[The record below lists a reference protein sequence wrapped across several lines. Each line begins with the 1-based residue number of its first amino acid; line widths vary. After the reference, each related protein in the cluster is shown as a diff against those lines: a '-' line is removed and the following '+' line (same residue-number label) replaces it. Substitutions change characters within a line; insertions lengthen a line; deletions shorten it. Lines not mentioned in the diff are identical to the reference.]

1 MAQPVEVFPPGDFIR
16 EELEERGWTQ
26 GDLASIMGRPVET
39 INRIVTGKLTIT
51 PETAR
56 GVAAAFGTSAELWLN
71 LEAAYQLSRVRQEDN
86 IVARRARLFS
96 IAPVKNMVKRGWIE
110 PSNSIDVME
119 QQFIRFFKLSNVDE
133 EPRIAAAAR
142 KATTYTETT
151 PILRAWYFRVK
162 QLAAVLD
169 AKPYSKKKLEAAFG
183 ALRALAIHPQEARHV
198 PHVLADAG
206 VRFVVTE
213 HLPKTKIDGA
223 TLWLDEKRPVIA
235 ISLRY
240 DRIDWFWHTLAH
252 ELSHVLRRDALSL
265 DEDMTSDTYGAIAAK
280 PEHERLADEFASSFL
295 VARDELDD
303 FIRRVRP
310 LYSKKKIQG
319 FAQRI
324 GVHPGIVVGLLQYR
338 QEISYS
344 HSREMLA
351 KVRDV
356 IVPVALTDGWGN
368 RIAGKQGGVMDAKL
382 SCQDVRLSP

>member
-1 MAQPVEVFPPGDFIR
+1 MAKPVEVFPPGYFIR

-39 INRIVTGKLTIT
+39 VNRIVTGKLTIT

-56 GVAAAFGTSAELWLN
+56 GLAAAFGTSAELLLN
-71 LEAAYQLSRVRQEDN
+71 LEASYQLSQVRQDN
-86 IVARRARLFS
+86 NTVARRARLFS
-96 IAPVKNMVKRGWIE
+96 IAPVKAMVKRGWIE
-110 PSNSIDVME
+110 PSNNIDVME
-119 QQFIRFFKLSNVDE
+119 QQLKRFFKLSSVDE

-142 KATTYTETT
+142 KATTYGETT
-151 PILRAWYFRVK
+151 PPVRAWYFRVK
-162 QLAAVLD
+162 QLASVLD
-169 AKPYSKKKLEAAFG
+169 AKPYSKKKLEAALG
-183 ALRALAIHPQEARHV
+183 ELRALATHPQEARHV
-198 PHVLADAG
+198 PRVLADVG

-223 TLWLDEKRPVIA
+223 ALWLDRNRPVIA

-252 ELSHVLRRDALSL
+252 ELSHVLRHDALSL
-265 DEDMTSDTYGAIAAK
+265 DEDMTSETYEAIASK

-303 FIRRVRP
+303 FVQRVRP

-324 GVHPGIVVGLLQYR
+324 GVHLGIVVGQLQYR

-344 HSREMLA
+344 HSREMLV

-356 IVPVALTDGWGN
+356 IVAAALTDGWVSQ
-368 RIAGKQGGVMDAKL
+368 A
-382 SCQDVRLSP
+382 STS